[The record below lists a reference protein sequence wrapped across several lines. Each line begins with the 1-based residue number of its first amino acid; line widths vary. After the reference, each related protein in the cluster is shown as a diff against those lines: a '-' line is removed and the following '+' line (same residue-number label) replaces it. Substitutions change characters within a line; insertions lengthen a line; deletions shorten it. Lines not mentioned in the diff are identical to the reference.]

1 MVGVDRYQ
9 QVDLYSHFDH
19 FEVTL
24 ALFLTSEDD
33 FRLLGELF
41 GHTLDHVGDTKAIWG
56 GFGCPLEGQNSPG
69 DPATGIK
76 CGSSVRR
83 EWVK

>member
-1 MVGVDRYQ
+1 MVGIDRYQ

-41 GHTLDHVGDTKAIWG
+41 GHTLEHVGGMMPIWG
-56 GFGCPLEGQNSPG
+56 GFGSPLEGQNDPG
-69 DPATGIK
+69 DPATGSK
-76 CGSSVRR
+76 CESSVGQ